1 MSTDEENR
9 EAKEKKNE
17 EKMRKPKEK
26 HLKDKEKRKSRNESI
41 EASPH
46 PLEVP
51 ALDQIPQLEPITA
64 SGVSLLA
71 DTRTKIPDE
80 SAVAE
85 SFAEEDLR
93 SQSVAK
99 VLKGPKAHSPDNS
112 TPTRPELRLSESME
126 LKKLLAKQPIQF
138 DQAHD
143 ESECYE
149 SAFSEKGQLQLP
161 TPPIKDEETL
171 PDSPLQTNSARIIAA
186 RVISSP
192 VLSNT
197 TSDIIPSTNTT
208 NISSTESRKVSADV
222 LVRGENSE
230 AIIFSKPCQT
240 HTKENSGPS
249 TILGRKETAEGRDLQ
264 IIPTTR
270 STVSVSALE
279 PNQPKDD
286 SIASWLKSKFNR
298 RTSKPAKPE
307 AQDLQ
312 DIGANCQVKDA
323 THSAVVSELK
333 ESSNIQN
340 ADDNSS
346 LLEVIMVGNDA
357 AKCENNKSTK
367 LGTEIFSNSDN
378 SKHSVSASEGKAEGR
393 PKFIRAETGSSVSEE
408 FEEARDHFES
418 ENLAPPA
425 FSQVVGRGSSS
436 PMRDS
441 RFQENL

>member
-17 EKMRKPKEK
+17 EKVRKPKEK
-26 HLKDKEKRKSRNESI
+26 YLKDKEKRKSRNESI
-41 EASPH
+41 EASPQ

-64 SGVSLLA
+64 SGLSLLA

-85 SFAEEDLR
+85 SLAEEDLR
-93 SQSVAK
+93 LQPVAK

-112 TPTRPELRLSESME
+112 TRPELRLSESME
-126 LKKLLAKQPIQF
+126 LKKVLAEQPIQL
-138 DQAHD
+138 DHAYD
-143 ESECYE
+143 ESECNE

-161 TPPIKDEETL
+161 TSPTKDEETL
-171 PDSPLQTNSARIIAA
+171 PDSPLQTNPARIIAA

-192 VLSNT
+192 VLSIT
-197 TSDIIPSTNTT
+197 TSDIISSTKTT
-208 NISSTESRKVSADV
+208 NVSSTESRRVSADV

-230 AIIFSKPCQT
+230 ATIFSKPCQT
-240 HTKENSGPS
+240 HIKENSGPS

-270 STVSVSALE
+270 STVSVPALE
-279 PNQPKDD
+279 PNEPKDD
-286 SIASWLKSKFNR
+286 SIASWLKSKFTR
-298 RTSKPAKPE
+298 RTSKPAKSE

-333 ESSNIQN
+333 EGSNTQN
-340 ADDNSS
+340 ADENSS
-346 LLEVIMVGNDA
+346 LLNVIVVGNDA

-367 LGTEIFSNSDN
+367 LGTGIFLDSDN
-378 SKHSVSASEGKAEGR
+378 SKHSYSASEGKAKGR
-393 PKFIRAETGSSVSEE
+393 PKFIRAETGSSVGEE

-436 PMRDS
+436 PIRDS